1 MKDALTILLILLV
14 VVLVVYWFGI
24 NTQWQTRIR
33 NRLYARKIMRALKKR
48 MTRILGG
55 LPTMCKD
62 GKHVK
67 LGKRIFTQEEY
78 EQYYRERMI
87 ANGYKETEDGWEK
100 EQE

>member
-1 MKDALTILLILLV
+1 MKDALTLLLILLV
-14 VVLVVYWFGI
+14 AALIIYWFGI
-24 NTQWQTRIR
+24 NREWQLRLR
-33 NRLYARKIMRALKKR
+33 NRLLARKLMRIMKKR
-48 MTRILGG
+48 ITHILGG

-87 ANGYKETEDGWEK
+87 ANGYKETEFGWEK
-100 EQE
+100 ED